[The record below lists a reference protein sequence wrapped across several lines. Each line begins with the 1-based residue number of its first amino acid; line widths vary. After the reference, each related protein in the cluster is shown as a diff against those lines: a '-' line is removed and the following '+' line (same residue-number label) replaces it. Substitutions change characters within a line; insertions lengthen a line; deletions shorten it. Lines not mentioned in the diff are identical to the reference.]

1 MLRDSSD
8 NFEYA
13 SLSHP
18 MLDVNFANTLTL
30 TEFFSCSLI
39 FGVLSKI
46 SPCRLISNPLTSSQT
61 FGLDERR
68 NWLRCHCY
76 ISDPCVHRLAEASAL
91 QPWHW
96 HHTAWRRRVK
106 GTAAFFSQYIRVA
119 HRPVGSGRNHI
130 FSSVILFDLT
140 STLYVC
146 ELTNTHIQRNFLL
159 GLNRQFRKMPQKSSE
174 GRLVQSETSKQY
186 HCSSIVSSL
195 IHWL

>member
-106 GTAAFFSQYIRVA
+106 GTAAFFHSISAWHTGLWGQAEIISFPLSFYSTSQA
-119 HRPVGSGRNHI
+119 HYTCANSQ
-130 FSSVILFDLT
+130 
-140 STLYVC
+140 
-146 ELTNTHIQRNFLL
+146 THIS
-159 GLNRQFRKMPQKSSE
+159 K
-174 GRLVQSETSKQY
+174 ETFY
-186 HCSSIVSSL
+186 LASIVSSEKCRKSL
-195 IHWL
+195 LRVILFSQKLPNNITVPASLAL

>member
-76 ISDPCVHRLAEASAL
+76 ISDPCVHRLAEASAR

-106 GTAAFFSQYIRVA
+106 GTAAFFHSISAWHTGLWGQAEIISFPLSFYTTSQA
-119 HRPVGSGRNHI
+119 HYTCANS
-130 FSSVILFDLT
+130 
-140 STLYVC
+140 
-146 ELTNTHIQRNFLL
+146 NTHIQRNFLL

-174 GRLVQSETSKQY
+174 GHLVQSETSKQY
-186 HCSSIVSSL
+186 HCSSIVRSF